1 MTLYM
6 APTSMLVAEVG
17 EPPDVAEPHS
27 VSEAGQEEVALVV
40 PVASLALHLHHTR
53 LIYDLVGKYPPL
65 NTMFIST
72 CCATSVSF
80 FSPRP
85 VPMLRSAQWS
95 RWSPCH

>member
-6 APTSMLVAEVG
+6 TPTSMLVAEVG
-17 EPPDVAEPHS
+17 EPPDVAEPHR
-27 VSEAGQEEVALVV
+27 VAEAGQEEVALVV
-40 PVASLALHLHHTR
+40 PVASLALHLHHTSSGHDYTM
-53 LIYDLVGKYPPL
+53 IYPPL

-85 VPMLRSAQWS
+85 VPMLRSARWS